1 MQILWNKY
9 KSNNFEANLD
19 ECGIEQGTPGAG
31 YNYKV
36 EKNAV
41 IHYISKGSGIF
52 KINDKIYTLKKRG
65 WFYSIKRYE
74 CRIYPFY

>member
-41 IHYISKGSGIF
+41 IHYISKGSGTF
-52 KINDKIYTLKKRG
+52 
-65 WFYSIKRYE
+65 
-74 CRIYPFY
+74 

>member
-36 EKNAV
+36 EKNALYIIFLKV
-41 IHYISKGSGIF
+41 VGPLRLMIKFIH
-52 KINDKIYTLKKRG
+52 
-65 WFYSIKRYE
+65 
-74 CRIYPFY
+74 

>member
-41 IHYISKGSGIF
+41 IHYISKGSGTF
-52 KINDKIYTLKKRG
+52 KINDKIYLKKG
-65 WFYSIKRYE
+65 MVLFY
-74 CRIYPFY
+74 

>member
-41 IHYISKGSGIF
+41 IHYISKGSGTF
-52 KINDKIYTLKKRG
+52 KIYAR
-65 WFYSIKRYE
+65 SISSRPN
-74 CRIYPFY
+74 CSNTASLNFSI